1 MSAKRLGYGDLYKQ
15 KVKRQAIHAIDSFAV
30 GLVEDE
36 SHPVVTGLSRGNWIS
51 SVNSR
56 KISQNTYGYGWD
68 EIADA
73 YDSRTTIISL
83 SDAKETVRDFFLD
96 MTWNLGDTV
105 YWTNSLDYIADLEV
119 RRKFFDAIVGNA
131 AIKAQAT
138 ANRGGQI

>member
-15 KVKRQAIHAIDSFAV
+15 LVKSQAIKAIDSFAV

-36 SHPVVTGLSRGNWIS
+36 SHPVVTGLSRGNWTS
-51 SVNSR
+51 SVNSK
-56 KISQNTYGYGWD
+56 KISQNTYGYGWN

-83 SDAKETVRDFFLD
+83 SDAKETVRDFFLG

-119 RRKFFDAIVGNA
+119 RRKFFDVIVGNA

-138 ANRGGQI
+138 ASRGG